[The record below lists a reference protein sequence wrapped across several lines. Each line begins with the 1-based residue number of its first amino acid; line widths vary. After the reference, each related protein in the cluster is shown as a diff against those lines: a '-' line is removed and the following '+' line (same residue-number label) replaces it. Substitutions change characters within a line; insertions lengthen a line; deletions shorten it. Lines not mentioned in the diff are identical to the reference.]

1 MPKENDF
8 ISKVS
13 QKNIIEKYYIL
24 NMFPYPSGDGLHVGH
39 PLGYVASDIYA
50 RYKKMK
56 GYKVLNPMGFDSFG
70 LPAEQYAILTGQHP
84 SITTDNNVKHYIDQ
98 MKNID
103 LDFDWDRKFNTSD
116 PEYYKWTQWIFV
128 KMFNSFYCKLDNKA
142 HNIEDLYKYFE
153 KHGTDNIK
161 DYVFFKDLKYEF
173 TADQWNNFT
182 EDKKYKISLDYR
194 IAYLDDIDVNWCE
207 ELKTVL
213 ANDEVKNGVSERGGY
228 PVVKKKMKQ
237 WVLRITAYADRLLDD
252 LVNINWPESTKEMQ
266 RNWIGRSSG
275 VNVKF
280 KVFKDDKFN
289 EDYDITIFTSR
300 PETIFGVTFIR
311 GI

>member
-8 ISKVS
+8 ISKVL
-13 QKNIIEKYYIL
+13 QKDIIEKYYIL

-39 PLGYVASDIYA
+39 PLGYVASDIFA

-56 GYKVLNPMGFDSFG
+56 GYKVLNPMGFYSFG

-116 PEYYKWTQWIFV
+116 PEYYKWTQWIFI

-153 KHGTDNIK
+153 KNGTK
-161 DYVFFKDLKYEF
+161 D
-173 TADQWNNFT
+173 
-182 EDKKYKISLDYR
+182 I
-194 IAYLDDIDVNWCE
+194 
-207 ELKTVL
+207 
-213 ANDEVKNGVSERGGY
+213 
-228 PVVKKKMKQ
+228 
-237 WVLRITAYADRLLDD
+237 
-252 LVNINWPESTKEMQ
+252 
-266 RNWIGRSSG
+266 
-275 VNVKF
+275 
-280 KVFKDDKFN
+280 
-289 EDYDITIFTSR
+289 
-300 PETIFGVTFIR
+300 
-311 GI
+311 

>member
-1 MPKENDF
+1 
-8 ISKVS
+8 
-13 QKNIIEKYYIL
+13 
-24 NMFPYPSGDGLHVGH
+24 MFPYPSGEGLHVGH

-84 SITTDNNVKHYIDQ
+84 SITTEKNVKHYIEQ
-98 MKNID
+98 LKNID
-103 LDFDWDRKFNTSD
+103 
-116 PEYYKWTQWIFV
+116 
-128 KMFNSFYCKLDNKA
+128 CKLDNKA

-153 KHGTDNIK
+153 KNGTKNIEN
-161 DYVFFKDLKYEF
+161 YVFFKDLKYDF
-173 TADQWNNFT
+173 TSEEWNNFT
-182 EDKKYKISLDYR
+182 EDKIYKISLDYR

-252 LVNINWPESTKEMQ
+252 L
-266 RNWIGRSSG
+266 
-275 VNVKF
+275 
-280 KVFKDDKFN
+280 
-289 EDYDITIFTSR
+289 DYYYQKKR
-300 PETIFGVTFIR
+300 R
-311 GI
+311 

>member
-13 QKNIIEKYYIL
+13 QKDIIEKYYIL

-116 PEYYKWTQWIFV
+116 PEYYKWTQWIFI

-153 KHGTDNIK
+153 KNGTK
-161 DYVFFKDLKYEF
+161 DIENYVFFKDLKYEF
-173 TADQWNNFT
+173 TADQWNCFSN
-182 EDKKYKISLDYR
+182 DKKYKISLDYR
-194 IAYLDDIDVNWCE
+194 IAYLDDIEVNWCE
-207 ELKTVL
+207 GLKTVL

-252 LVNINWPESTKEMQ
+252 LDYYYQKVDNKIN
-266 RNWIGRSSG
+266 NYA
-275 VNVKF
+275 
-280 KVFKDDKFN
+280 KVFKKNDLKPKLN
-289 EDYDITIFTSR
+289 SLTSSL
-300 PETIFGVTFIR
+300 
-311 GI
+311 